1 MYHGYK
7 ISPAAAQ
14 VSTDGSLTARRLMTF
29 PGGGV
34 SSTGS
39 GGGDVQRA
47 MRSAVDMEIWWECHG
62 NMIGI

>member
-47 MRSAVDMEIWWECHG
+47 MRSAVDMEI
-62 NMIGI
+62 